1 MKRKRR
7 VKILIIDDSAL
18 VRQTL
23 EKLLLSEPDFEVIGK
38 AANPYFAAEKIKK
51 QIPDVITLDVEMPR
65 MDGLTFL
72 KVLMKQKPIPVVVIS
87 SLTRKGNATA
97 IKALELGAIDV
108 VNKPNMRSIGDL
120 QNVERLKFIDTIR
133 AAAHANV
140 LKSKEVLSAIKTNN
154 SLPKDKII
162 EKPPSSSM
170 LETTN
175 KILAIGASTGG
186 TEAIHYVLKNL
197 PYDCPPVAIVQHM
210 PEHFTRTFAARMND
224 VCEITVKEAQHGEA
238 LIRGQALI
246 APGNKHMLL
255 KRSGARYYVELDDG
269 PLVNRHKPSVDVL
282 FKSVAQYAGKNAI
295 GVIMTGMGKDGAQ
308 GLLEMKE
315 AGAFTIA
322 QNKES
327 CVVYGMPQEAV
338 RLGAADKVVS
348 LRQIPNIVM
357 SKNNHYSY

>member
-1 MKRKRR
+1 MKKKKRI
-7 VKILIIDDSAL
+7 KILIIDDSAL
-18 VRQTL
+18 VRQML
-23 EKLLLSEPDFEVIGK
+23 EKLLLTEPDFEVIGK

-72 KVLMKQKPIPVVVIS
+72 KVLMKQKPIPVVVVS
-87 SLTRKGNATA
+87 SLTKKGNITA
-97 IKALELGAIDV
+97 IKALELGAIDI

-120 QNVERLKFIDTIR
+120 QSIERLKFIDIIR

-140 LKSKEVLSAIKTNN
+140 YKSREKLSTIKTNA
-154 SLPKDKII
+154 SLSADRVIGNRQ
-162 EKPPSSSM
+162 SHSM

-210 PEHFTRTFAARMND
+210 PEHFTRSFAARMND
-224 VCEITVKEAQHGEA
+224 VCEITVKEASNGDA

-246 APGNKHMLL
+246 APGNKHMLV

-282 FKSVAQYAGKNAI
+282 FKSVAKYAGKNAI
-295 GVIMTGMGKDGAQ
+295 GVIMTGMGKDGAK
-308 GLLEMKE
+308 GLLDMKE

-338 RLGAADKVVS
+338 KLGAVDKILS
-348 LRQIPNIVM
+348 LRQIPNNVVGRN
-357 SKNNHYSY
+357 SHYSI